1 MVSAQL
7 CNLILMLN
15 SSEKLPMN
23 LCFQQMF
30 LFFKQRHY
38 NLLFVFHF
46 FPWKRSRDSVYP
58 WWSDLPG
65 CSPPLDIIIL
75 LNAQIFS
82 EAGFKREGG
91 ETTLKEWVFQA
102 HKFLMNIKLWIL
114 IQCIVFKKAVNV
126 IWFISTG
133 TKLADIQKCS
143 VFCKC
148 KLVWFYCLQWDYND
162 YFCWIFFQFSS
173 Y

>member
-46 FPWKRSRDSVYP
+46 FSWKHSRDSGYP

-75 LNAQIFS
+75 LNARIFS
-82 EAGFKREGG
+82 EAGFKRGDG
-91 ETTLKEWVFQA
+91 ETTLKKWVSQA
-102 HKFLMNIKLWIL
+102 HKFLMNRKVGIL
-114 IQCIVFKKAVNV
+114 IQCIVFKKAVSV
-126 IWFISTG
+126 IWFNSTG

-143 VFCKC
+143 VFWKC

-162 YFCWIFFQFSS
+162 YFCWFFFQFSS

>member
-46 FPWKRSRDSVYP
+46 FPWKHCRDRVYP

-65 CSPPLDIIIL
+65 CSPPWDIIIL
-75 LNAQIFS
+75 LNTQIFS
-82 EAGFKREGG
+82 EAGFKRGDGG
-91 ETTLKEWVFQA
+91 AALKEWVSQV
-102 HKFLMNIKLWIL
+102 HKFLMNIKSWFL
-114 IQCIVFKKAVNV
+114 IQCIVFKKALHLS
-126 IWFISTG
+126 WFNTTRS
-133 TKLADIQKCS
+133 KLADIQKLS

-148 KLVWFYCLQWDYND
+148 KWV
-162 YFCWIFFQFSS
+162 
-173 Y
+173 